1 MIDVMTVGLMKR
13 AKIRTTIIRWEEK
26 GSLSCCP
33 IVVMIFNV
41 KIVLSYSF
49 ARQPIGRGVRARKY
63 PGYKSQYSNT
73 PTAIH
78 RRSTNT
84 LASDEENTSEYS
96 HPPSSQHSTLESNP
110 DVAKCIKVINQHTHD
125 NLSDSSSGSESDND
139 VGHNDG
145 SIVVTPFQRDSLAEE
160 SSAVSVQA

>member
-1 MIDVMTVGLMKR
+1 MSDQHSKLF
-13 AKIRTTIIRWEEK
+13 
-26 GSLSCCP
+26 C
-33 IVVMIFNV
+33 
-41 KIVLSYSF
+41 YSF
-49 ARQPIGRGVRARKY
+49 ARQPIGRGVRARK
-63 PGYKSQYSNT
+63 YKSQYSNT

-110 DVAKCIKVINQHTHD
+110 DVAECIKVINRHTND

-139 VGHNDG
+139 GGHNA
-145 SIVVTPFQRDSLAEE
+145 SMIITSFQRDNIAEE
-160 SSAVSVQA
+160 SNNTVTVQA